1 VAAVNL
7 MPVETAIEQ
16 LLEVAALRARSR
28 RVSLEDAL
36 GRALAEPLL
45 AEFSVPGFD
54 NSAMD
59 GYAVNTAD
67 CLGAEAVLPVS
78 MTIAAGHPIRVLP
91 RGSAARIFTGAP
103 VPQGADAVV
112 MQESVIREKDGR
124 VRLLRSPITGENL
137 RRAGHD
143 IAAGTEVLP
152 AGKLLSAQDLGLAAS
167 LGRTSLCIR
176 EPLRVAIINTGDE
189 VVAPGQPLRS
199 GQIYDSNGF
208 TLVGLLKSL
217 GMEPVRVGI
226 VADTL
231 SATVDALQQA
241 AAQAD
246 CVISTGGVSVGEA
259 DFVKAAVE
267 QLGRLSLWKL
277 AIKPGKPFSFG
288 WLGEVPFFGLPGNPV
303 AVFVTFLVLVKP
315 FLLKM
320 QGIQG
325 SPQTGYP
332 VRAGFRVE
340 EPGTRREYLRVRLE
354 AREGEVPVAVLYP
367 DQSSSVLTSLSWAE
381 GLAVVPAG
389 KVVQPGE
396 LLSYLPFR
404 GLL

>member
-1 VAAVNL
+1 MAAVNL

-176 EPLRVAIINTGDE
+176 EPLRVAVRRGRGVRDGLRRRRR
-189 VVAPGQPLRS
+189 VLPDVGPAPASQPLRRRR
-199 GQIYDSNGF
+199 GGF
-208 TLVGLLKSL
+208 
-217 GMEPVRVGI
+217 
-226 VADTL
+226 
-231 SATVDALQQA
+231 
-241 AAQAD
+241 
-246 CVISTGGVSVGEA
+246 
-259 DFVKAAVE
+259 
-267 QLGRLSLWKL
+267 
-277 AIKPGKPFSFG
+277 
-288 WLGEVPFFGLPGNPV
+288 
-303 AVFVTFLVLVKP
+303 
-315 FLLKM
+315 
-320 QGIQG
+320 
-325 SPQTGYP
+325 
-332 VRAGFRVE
+332 
-340 EPGTRREYLRVRLE
+340 
-354 AREGEVPVAVLYP
+354 
-367 DQSSSVLTSLSWAE
+367 
-381 GLAVVPAG
+381 
-389 KVVQPGE
+389 
-396 LLSYLPFR
+396 
-404 GLL
+404 